1 MELEQQHQD
10 PAIVPEGAVALIV
23 DSAGEVQITLPRDD
37 VELNEG
43 QVALV
48 QLAVRF
54 MNDPEW
60 VAELAAEMRDNA
72 N

>member
-1 MELEQQHQD
+1 MTNLQHQD
-10 PAIVPEGAVALIV
+10 PAIVPDGAVALIV
-23 DSAGEVQITLPRDD
+23 DSTGAVQITLPKDD
-37 VELNEG
+37 VELNEA

-54 MNDPEW
+54 MNDQEW

>member
-1 MELEQQHQD
+1 MDVGQEHQD
-10 PAIVPEGAVALIV
+10 PATVPEGAVALIV
-23 DSAGEVQITLPRDD
+23 ESTGEVQITLPRDD
-37 VELNEG
+37 VELSES

-60 VAELAAEMRDNA
+60 VAELAAEMRDSA